1 MEAKEAN
8 PLRDIVVDIGP
19 VTLADAI
26 AARGVLEAA
35 GPSCAALAAMLRLR
49 IAQSERAAVLE
60 LRAEAD
66 ELLPILPDPVTVRPE
81 AFPKW
86 RGVPGRWL

>member
-1 MEAKEAN
+1 MMQAN
-8 PLRDIVVDIGP
+8 PLTDVVVDIGP

-26 AARGVLEAA
+26 AAREVLEAA
-35 GPSCAALAAMLRLR
+35 GPSCAPLAAMLRLR

-60 LRAEAD
+60 LRAEVD
-66 ELLPILPDPVTVRPE
+66 DLLPPFVPVDVCRPE

-86 RGVPGRWL
+86 RGVPGRWF